1 MARNKHQRK
10 KKKKKKDSF
19 VGLQAVGTV
28 THLERI
34 WTLLLSQ
41 AQTKLG
47 VPPHCA
53 CCYQQAVLRG
63 QILAAS
69 SCPPAGTG
77 QRSDTSASPSHYF
90 RVRPEST
97 ACRAACAAASWAS
110 SCIQLQ
116 QCPRAHGHAAV
127 SQPPCPQGNCSGPI
141 PAAARSNIFL
151 LVEKEM
157 WLRKLQL
164 LSEYQH
170 AASFCL

>member
-1 MARNKHQRK
+1 MSVQIKPEVVHLQKLSHCMARNKHQRK
-10 KKKKKKDSF
+10 KKEKKKRLD
-19 VGLQAVGTV
+19 VGLQAAGTV

-41 AQTKLG
+41 AQTKLCGPTALG

-53 CCYQQAVLRG
+53 CCHQQAVLRG

-97 ACRAACAAASWAS
+97 ACRAVCAAASWAS

-116 QCPRAHGHAAV
+116 QCPQAHGHAAV
-127 SQPPCPQGNCSGPI
+127 SS
-141 PAAARSNIFL
+141 L
-151 LVEKEM
+151 
-157 WLRKLQL
+157 
-164 LSEYQH
+164 
-170 AASFCL
+170 

>member
-10 KKKKKKDSF
+10 KKEKKKDSF

-116 QCPRAHGHAAV
+116 QCPQAHGHAAG

-151 LVEKEM
+151 LVEEEM
-157 WLRKLQL
+157 WLRNLQL